1 MKTYNHGCR
10 LRPRSGRG
18 HIPPRWRSQRAPNN
32 AEIEKLLEITKY
44 MMPERD
50 VNVLIPNAF
59 LLAKWVKYVV
69 EIKSM

>member
-1 MKTYNHGCR
+1 
-10 LRPRSGRG
+10 
-18 HIPPRWRSQRAPNN
+18 
-32 AEIEKLLEITKY
+32 
-44 MMPERD
+44 MPERD